1 MAEWDDILDYS
12 DIEVSSL
19 SSSSAVEDEPPAVV
33 EAARDA
39 QRRMASY
46 VGHRLMIHSHTQGI
60 QRWQWT
66 QDDVTD
72 SVKAWADHQPVV
84 EISSGDVDVRF
95 GKDRFTKEYRDD
107 LKVTYFAGYIREDQS
122 LSDLPTSSSDP
133 LDGLSTEPPTLPP
146 DIRRVAIRLTLY
158 ELNVAEHRSG
168 MGTTTAS
175 VGGGNSIT
183 IEGPDP
189 SFPERQLSQLDPYRR
204 PGF

>member
-33 EAARDA
+33 AAARDA

-46 VGHRLMIHSHTQGI
+46 IGHPLMIHSHTQGI
-60 QRWQWT
+60 RRWQWT
-66 QDDVTD
+66 QDDVED
-72 SVKAWADHQPVV
+72 GVKAWADHQPVV
-84 EISSGDVDVRF
+84 EVSSGDVDVRF
-95 GKDRFTKEYRDD
+95 GGDRFTKEHRDD

-122 LSDLPTSSSDP
+122 LSDLPTSSNDP

-175 VGGGNSIT
+175 VGGGGSVT

-189 SFPERQLSQLDPYRR
+189 GFPERQLSQLDSYRR